1 MKIQICKKFSKA
13 DKLQKKLTKA
23 FPDDTVIVKSCISMC
38 KRCKKQPVAK
48 ADGEKLKA
56 KRISSLIDKIDEL

>member
-1 MKIQICKKFSKA
+1 MKIQLCKKFSKA
-13 DKLQKKLTKA
+13 DKLQKKLVEA
-23 FPDDTVIVKSCISMC
+23 FPDDTITVKSCIDMC

-56 KRISSLIDKIDEL
+56 KSISKLISKLNAL